1 MVHADPF
8 HSYCVALVVPSR
20 HAIEN
25 WARSVGIEYKNF
37 AELCNQDE
45 AVKEVQQSLLK
56 VSYRLI
62 SPQSSLSLSNRG
74 FE

>member
-1 MVHADPF
+1 MVYADPF

-25 WARSVGIEYKNF
+25 WARSVGIEYQNYG
-37 AELCNQDE
+37 ELCNQDE

-56 VSYRLI
+56 VEFKLLRN
-62 SPQSSLSLSNRG
+62 QSAN
-74 FE
+74 FTFAP